1 MHHSVVHM
9 KRRKLLLPKSV
20 QTIPHSLEKSKTT
33 PCPME
38 CQLLMLCVCLLVIT
52 VPMTSHIL
60 EQQAATNYEAI

>member
-1 MHHSVVHM
+1 
-9 KRRKLLLPKSV
+9 
-20 QTIPHSLEKSKTT
+20 
-33 PCPME
+33 ME